1 MVRRFCEYL
10 SNYLTD
16 SCFAFGLMQNY
27 GSEEIH
33 PENLSLIHST
43 VYKACQAL
51 GGVVITRF
59 FDFDD
64 LLTYLRT
71 DVKNFCQMHN

>member
-1 MVRRFCEYL
+1 
-10 SNYLTD
+10 
-16 SCFAFGLMQNY
+16 MQNY
-27 GSEEIH
+27 GSEGIQ

-43 VYKACQAL
+43 VYEEIVCQAL